1 MWVTHRHGDAR
12 RKAAREKIAPVRQRG
27 DGHRTGRYAAP
38 MRNAKLI
45 GGAAAAAA
53 LVVAAG
59 VASAPRAWRRLRGG
73 HTAEDTFAE
82 EFEGAYESDFAVPEG
97 ATFGDP
103 EAPVD
108 EEANAALREELRE
121 KVSSLETQPEEP
133 VAPVATPVVA
143 DLIVEGVPGSDP
155 ATDAARARLRQKA
168 ADARESFR
176 S

>member
-1 MWVTHRHGDAR
+1 MWVTRRHGDAR
-12 RKAAREKIAPVRQRG
+12 RKAAREKIAPVWQRG
-27 DGHRTGRYAAP
+27 DGPRFGRYAAP
-38 MRNAKLI
+38 MRNARLI
-45 GGAAAAAA
+45 GGAAAGAA

-59 VASAPRAWRRLRGG
+59 VAAAPRAWRRLRGG
-73 HTAEDTFAE
+73 APAE
-82 EFEGAYESDFAVPEG
+82 EAFSDAFESDYAVPAD

-121 KVSSLETQPEEP
+121 KVGQLDAEP
-133 VAPVATPVVA
+133 APPTAPVATPVEP

-155 ATDAARARLRQKA
+155 ATEAARARLRQKA
-168 ADARESFR
+168 ADAKESFR

>member
-12 RKAAREKIAPVRQRG
+12 RKAAPEKIAPVWQRG
-27 DGHRTGRYAAP
+27 DGHRTERYAAS
-38 MRNAKLI
+38 MRNARLI

-53 LVVAAG
+53 LLVAAG

-73 HTAEDTFAE
+73 EATQDTFAE
-82 EFEGAYESDFAVPEG
+82 DVEGAYESDYAVPDD

-108 EEANAALREELRE
+108 EAANAALREELRE
-121 KVSSLETQPEEP
+121 KVSSLEAQPEEP

-168 ADARESFR
+168 ADASESFK

>member
-1 MWVTHRHGDAR
+1 
-12 RKAAREKIAPVRQRG
+12 
-27 DGHRTGRYAAP
+27 

-53 LVVAAG
+53 LLVAAG

-73 HTAEDTFAE
+73 ESTDDAFVDEVVA
-82 EFEGAYESDFAVPEG
+82 AYESDYAVPDD

-121 KVSSLETQPEEP
+121 KVSGLETQPDEP
-133 VAPVATPVVA
+133 IAPVATPVVA

-168 ADARESFR
+168 ADATDAFR

>member
-12 RKAAREKIAPVRQRG
+12 RKAAREKIAPVWQRG
-27 DGHRTGRYAAP
+27 DGHRAERYAAP
-38 MRNAKLI
+38 MRNVKLI
-45 GGAAAAAA
+45 GGVAAGAA
-53 LVVAAG
+53 LLVAAG

-73 HTAEDTFAE
+73 ETAEESYVE
-82 EFEGAYESDFAVPEG
+82 EFESDFAIPDD

-108 EEANAALREELRE
+108 EAANAALREELRE
-121 KVSSLETQPEEP
+121 KVSSLNTQPEEP
-133 VAPVATPVVA
+133 IAPIATPVEA

-168 ADARESFR
+168 ADAKESFR
-176 S
+176 N

>member
-27 DGHRTGRYAAP
+27 DGHRTERYAAP

-73 HTAEDTFAE
+73 HAAEDTFAE
-82 EFEGAYESDFAVPEG
+82 AFESDYAVPDD

-121 KVSSLETQPEEP
+121 KVSSLEAQPEEP

-168 ADARESFR
+168 ADARESFK